1 MSTIIKASGPIRL
14 IDGASFNFDD
24 MAEKGNQYLDQIRQ
38 HAARIIAE
46 AEQKAVEIRTRA
58 EQDGQRAA
66 LAAVERIM
74 DEKVAKQMASL
85 LPALHEA
92 VAKIDA
98 ARAVWL
104 DHWEKA
110 AVHTAGAIAGRLA
123 RREAIR
129 CPEITLA
136 LVREALDLAAGSPQV
151 KLHMH
156 PDDHAAL
163 GQQAERLCSELHRLG
178 SVKLVADPEVTR
190 GGCQVHTRFGM
201 IDQQFEAQVARI
213 EQELA

>member
-14 IDGASFNFDD
+14 VDGVSFNFDD
-24 MAEKGNQYLDQIRQ
+24 MAEKGNHYLDQIRQ

-46 AEQKAVEIRTRA
+46 AEQKAVEIRARA

-74 DEKVAKQMASL
+74 DEKVAKQMTTV
-85 LPALHEA
+85 LPAMREA
-92 VAKIDA
+92 VASIEASK
-98 ARAVWL
+98 AVWL

-110 AVHTAGAIAGRLA
+110 ALHTAGAIAGRLA

-129 CPEITLA
+129 CPEIPLA
-136 LVREALDLAAGSPQV
+136 LVREALELAAGSPQI

-156 PDDHAAL
+156 PDDHAAV
-163 GQQAERLCSELHRLG
+163 GQQAEQLCSELHRLG
-178 SVKLVADPEVTR
+178 SVVVVADPQVTR